1 MTMLKHATRTL
12 AALSMTAAA
21 LGAGAT
27 PAGAQSSPTGSI
39 CYQAHV
45 QNIGWME
52 WKCDGEWAG
61 TRGQALNIEAVR
73 IHVNA
78 PSDVFKVCAKAHRS
92 NYGWDDHYEC
102 ASNNHEI
109 QIGTTGTTGLYNP
122 MEAMRVYFDTTTNSP
137 DGNAYVRNVG
147 WLPGP
152 SFFVNNWLVME
163 IGTTGRGLPM
173 ETFWIKAGK

>member
-1 MTMLKHATRTL
+1 MLKHAIRLL

-21 LGAGAT
+21 LGAGA
-27 PAGAQSSPTGSI
+27 AEASAQASPTGTI

-45 QNIGWME
+45 QDIGWMD

-61 TRGQALNIEAVR
+61 TRGRALTVEAVR
-73 IHVNA
+73 IRINA
-78 PSDVFKVCAKAHRS
+78 ASDYFQVCAKAHRS

-102 ASNNHEI
+102 ANRN
-109 QIGTTGTTGLYNP
+109 T
-122 MEAMRVYFDTTTNSP
+122 MEAMRVYLDGTTGYP

-152 SFFVNNWLVME
+152 SYFATNWQVME
-163 IGTTGRGLPM
+163 IGSTGRGLPM
-173 ETFWIKAGK
+173 ETFWLKSA

>member
-1 MTMLKHATRTL
+1 MLKHVTRIL
-12 AALSMTAAA
+12 AALSITAAA
-21 LGAGAT
+21 LGTGA
-27 PAGAQSSPTGSI
+27 AQAEARPSPNGGI

-45 QNIGWME
+45 QDIGWMD

-61 TRGQALNIEAVR
+61 TQGQARKLEAVR

-109 QIGTTGTTGLYNP
+109 QIGTTGTIGFNNP
-122 MEAMRVYFDTTTNSP
+122 MEAMRVYFDTTPDSP
-137 DGNAYVRNVG
+137 QGNAYIRNDG

-152 SFFVNNWLVME
+152 RYFVNNWLVME
-163 IGTTGRGLPM
+163 IGSTGRGLPM
-173 ETFWIKAGK
+173 EMFWIK